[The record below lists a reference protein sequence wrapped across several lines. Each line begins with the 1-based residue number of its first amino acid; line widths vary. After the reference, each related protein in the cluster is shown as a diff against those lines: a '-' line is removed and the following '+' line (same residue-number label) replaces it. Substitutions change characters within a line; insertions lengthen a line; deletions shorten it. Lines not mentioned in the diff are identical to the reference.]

1 MLAEEGMFSAKVQ
14 SREVEGVLKEEDPSA
29 TLTVGVK
36 GTIVF
41 FTLQVLVH

>member
-1 MLAEEGMFSAKVQ
+1 MLEEEGMFSAKVQ
-14 SREVEGVLKEEDPSA
+14 SREVEGVFKEEDPRA
-29 TLTVGVK
+29 TRTVGVE

>member
-1 MLAEEGMFSAKVQ
+1 MLEEEGMLSAKVQ
-14 SREVEGVLKEEDPSA
+14 SREVEGVFKEEDPRA
-29 TLTVGVK
+29 TRTVGVE

>member
-1 MLAEEGMFSAKVQ
+1 MLSVKVQ
-14 SREVEGVLKEEDPSA
+14 SREVEGVFKEDPRA
-29 TLTVGVK
+29 TRTVGVE